1 MAPAVSCRPMEMVIE
16 AKASGVWRVKLD
28 SIHDQSMKGGG
39 CKHNYTKRVHKKW
52 HTRRVTQQTSTWANG
67 ICHSE
72 NRSTVIGGQEKT
84 LVIPTGVRLWHA
96 SETARKLL
104 LMAKHDLS
112 EIFKCTFDHGDT
124 GGYMPHKDKDVDP
137 TGLWETRTLFI
148 SPSRAL
154 GFKEGMSLLGDQ
166 SPYLSKLCTEYAL
179 IACRIYGLSMNEF
192 HKLTRMNVMQHRG
205 GMPIRIQESG
215 GGLYDS
221 GPILTIG
228 VGKPHIFHD
237 LSPIL
242 IPEKEMLT
250 PVRVMVPEGVMMVMD
265 GYAKSCYGHGYAVGD
280 RDKLEE
286 TVFYSINFYMD
297 SMRET
302 LLLGYVTETGD
313 VVMQT
318 PVIAENVVQINVSYA
333 DVPPKNTTKP
343 GTKML
348 GLCPIRDVIQ
358 TMRAH
363 LQAVESANLLSTC
376 RVTGTNAQKK
386 GTGNHQGCPAS

>member
-1 MAPAVSCRPMEMVIE
+1 
-16 AKASGVWRVKLD
+16 
-28 SIHDQSMKGGG
+28 
-39 CKHNYTKRVHKKW
+39 
-52 HTRRVTQQTSTWANG
+52 
-67 ICHSE
+67 
-72 NRSTVIGGQEKT
+72 
-84 LVIPTGVRLWHA
+84 
-96 SETARKLL
+96 
-104 LMAKHDLS
+104 
-112 EIFKCTFDHGDT
+112 
-124 GGYMPHKDKDVDP
+124 
-137 TGLWETRTLFI
+137 
-148 SPSRAL
+148 
-154 GFKEGMSLLGDQ
+154 
-166 SPYLSKLCTEYAL
+166 
-179 IACRIYGLSMNEF
+179 
-192 HKLTRMNVMQHRG
+192 
-205 GMPIRIQESG
+205 
-215 GGLYDS
+215 
-221 GPILTIG
+221 
-228 VGKPHIFHD
+228 
-237 LSPIL
+237 
-242 IPEKEMLT
+242 
-250 PVRVMVPEGVMMVMD
+250 MVPEGVMMVMD

-333 DVPPKNTTKP
+333 DVPPKNTTKQ